1 MEISILEDR
10 RRTLLRNSLLSEE
23 FLSFVRVNRESYDR
37 MMAYYRCAIMEVETK
52 FRVLNEEFNIEFE
65 RNPIENIESRL
76 KSTDSLLKKVRARG
90 IPLNLE
96 SIEENITDIAGVR
109 IICSFPEDIYKLAD
123 CLTRQD
129 DVIVLQRKDYIQN
142 PKPGGYRSLHLIV
155 EVPIFLRSEKRMVKV
170 EVQFRTIAMDFWASI
185 EHKLRYKKNIPDD
198 MAEALSIELAECA
211 EQSAALD
218 LRMQSIRDR
227 IIAAT
232 LIENGESEKKKQRL
246 ANFLARERQKIFRE
260 SDNQE

>member
-1 MEISILEDR
+1 MELNILEDR
-10 RRTLLRNSLLSEE
+10 RKNMIRKSILSEE
-23 FLSFVRVNRESYDR
+23 FLNFVRVNQEPFNR

-76 KSTDSLLKKVRARG
+76 KSTDSLLRKVRDRG
-90 IPLNLE
+90 IPLDLAA
-96 SIEENITDIAGVR
+96 IEKNITDIAGVR

-123 CLTRQD
+123 CLLRQD
-129 DVIVLQRKDYIQN
+129 DVKLLQRKDYIQN
-142 PKPGGYRSLHLIV
+142 PKLGGYRSLHLIV
-155 EVPIFLRSEKRMVKV
+155 EVPIFLRSEKKMVKV

-198 MAEALSIELAECA
+198 IAEVLSKELAECA

-232 LIENGESEKKKQRL
+232 LIENNNAEKKKQKL
-246 ANFLARERQKIFRE
+246 SSFLAKEKEKIFSE
-260 SDNQE
+260 DHGI